1 MAWLYVCFKVFQAA
15 LIFKANDRRYLC
27 IQQKHRGNEMGK
39 KVEEEMVYIPLLI
52 RFLVMLVGLR

>member
-27 IQQKHRGNEMGK
+27 IQQKHRGDKIGK
-39 KVEEEMVYIPLLI
+39 KVEEEMGYIPLLV